1 MLICSLIT
9 FFRPSTDTLLVGSYT
24 TQGNAGIE
32 LIQTSNGQKISE
44 IPVPQASY
52 QIVSQDGQYLFSVSE
67 QVNRQGAVFSF
78 KKTPKG
84 NWEAINHQLTEGDA
98 PCHINFRTKSQTLY
112 TANYMGGS
120 VSIFQTKQGKI
131 EPLSQKIEYSS
142 SGKYPQQASSHAHM
156 VVLTKDENELHI
168 SDLGGDKIYHYKLRA
183 DGLVE
188 DKYSLTQFPAG
199 TGPRHFIFSPNEQW
213 IYILGELSGTVD
225 VYENQ
230 GTTWKFVQ
238 REILDRSGGDG
249 PKASADI
256 HLSPNGKWLV
266 ASNRI
271 TRNSLVVYKVDANGR
286 IKFQH
291 EVLVGKVPRNFQ
303 FDQSGTRIYV
313 ACKDENRIQQFRFNQ
328 ETGEILN
335 ENKDI
340 KVKSPVAI
348 LDVRR
353 WTLE

>member
-52 QIVSQDGQYLFSVSE
+52 QVFSTDRQYLFSVSE

-213 IYILGELSGTVD
+213 IYILGEVSGTVD

-256 HLSPNGKWLV
+256 HLSPNGKWIV

-271 TRNSLVVYKVDANGR
+271 TRNSLVVYKVGANGR

-313 ACKDENRIQQFRFNQ
+313 ACKDENRIQLFRFNQ

-348 LDVRR
+348 LDVRH
-353 WTLE
+353 

>member
-1 MLICSLIT
+1 MFMLICSLIT
-9 FFRPSTDTLLVGSYT
+9 LFRPATDTLLVGSYT
-24 TQGNAGIE
+24 AQGNAGIE

-44 IPVPQASY
+44 ISVPQASY
-52 QIVSQDGQYLFSVSE
+52 QIVTSSGQYLFSVSE
-67 QVNRQGAVFSF
+67 QVKNQGAVFSF
-78 KKTPKG
+78 KKSPTG
-84 NWEAINHQLTEGDA
+84 NWEKINHQLTEGDA

-120 VSIFQTKQGKI
+120 VSIFQTKEGEI
-131 EPLSQKIEYSS
+131 EPLGQKLEYVS

-156 VVLTKDENELHI
+156 VVLSKDENELHI
-168 SDLGGDKIYHYKLRA
+168 SDLGGDKIYHYKLRP

-199 TGPRHFIFSPNEQW
+199 TGPRHFIFSPDEKW
-213 IYILGELSGTVD
+213 IYILGEVSGTVD

-230 GTTWKFVQ
+230 DTKWEFVQ
-238 REILDRSGGDG
+238 REILDLSGGDG

-271 TRNSLVVYKVDANGR
+271 TRNSLVVYKVEANGR

-291 EVLVGKVPRNFQ
+291 EVMVGKVPRNFQ
-303 FDQSGTRIYV
+303 FDKSGTKIYV

-328 ETGEILN
+328 ETGEIQN

-340 KVKSPVAI
+340 TVKSPVA
-348 LDVRR
+348 LLQVGH
-353 WTLE
+353 

>member
-1 MLICSLIT
+1 MIMLICSLIT
-9 FFRPSTDTLLVGSYT
+9 LFRPATDTLLVGSYT
-24 TQGNAGIE
+24 AQGNAGIE

-44 IPVPQASY
+44 ISVPQASY
-52 QIVSQDGQYLFSVSE
+52 QIVTSGGQYLFSVSE
-67 QVNRQGAVFSF
+67 QVKNQGAVFSF
-78 KKTPKG
+78 KKSPTG
-84 NWEAINHQLTEGDA
+84 NWEKINHQLTEGDA

-120 VSIFQTKQGKI
+120 VSIFQTKEGKI
-131 EPLSQKIEYSS
+131 EPLGQKLEYVS

-156 VVLTKDENELHI
+156 VVLSKDENELHI
-168 SDLGGDKIYHYKLRA
+168 SDLGGDKIYHYKLRP

-199 TGPRHFIFSPNEQW
+199 TGPRHFIFSPDEKW
-213 IYILGELSGTVD
+213 IYILGEISGTVD

-230 GTTWKFVQ
+230 ETTWEFVQ
-238 REILDRSGGDG
+238 REILDLSGGDG

-271 TRNSLVVYKVDANGR
+271 TRNSLVVYKVETNGR

-291 EVLVGKVPRNFQ
+291 EVMVGKVPRNFQ
-303 FDQSGTRIYV
+303 FDKSGTRIYV

-328 ETGEILN
+328 ETGEIQN

-340 KVKSPVAI
+340 TVKSPVA
-348 LDVRR
+348 LLQVGH
-353 WTLE
+353 

>member
-9 FFRPSTDTLLVGSYT
+9 FFRPATDTLLVGSYT

>member
-9 FFRPSTDTLLVGSYT
+9 LFRPATDTLLVGSYT
-24 TQGNAGIE
+24 AQGNAGIE

-44 IPVPQASY
+44 ISVPQASY
-52 QIVSQDGQYLFSVSE
+52 QIVSTDGQYLFSVSE
-67 QVNRQGAVFSF
+67 QVKNQGAVFSF
-78 KKTPKG
+78 KKSPTG
-84 NWEAINHQLTEGDA
+84 NWEEINHQLTEGDA
-98 PCHINFRTKSQTLY
+98 PCHINFRTKSRTLY

-120 VSIFQTKQGKI
+120 VSIFQTTQGKI
-131 EPLSQKIEYSS
+131 EPLSQKLEYVS

-168 SDLGGDKIYHYKLRA
+168 SDLGGDKIYHYKLRP
-183 DGLVE
+183 DGRVE
-188 DKYSLTQFPAG
+188 EKYSLTQFPAG

-213 IYILGELSGTVD
+213 IYILGEVSGTVD

-230 GTTWKFVQ
+230 GTKWEFVQ
-238 REILDRSGGDG
+238 REILDLSGGDG

-271 TRNSLVVYKVDANGR
+271 TRNSLVVYKVETNGR

-291 EVLVGKVPRNFQ
+291 EVMVGKVPRNFQ
-303 FDQSGTRIYV
+303 FDKSGTKIYV

-328 ETGEILN
+328 ETGEIQN

-340 KVKSPVAI
+340 TVKSPVAI
-348 LDVRR
+348 LQ
-353 WTLE
+353 LGP

>member
-1 MLICSLIT
+1 MFILICSLIT
-9 FFRPSTDTLLVGSYT
+9 LLRPATDTLLVGSYT
-24 TQGNAGIE
+24 AQGNAGIE

-44 IPVPQASY
+44 ISVPQASY
-52 QIVSQDGQYLFSVSE
+52 QIVTSGGQYLFSVSE
-67 QVNRQGAVFSF
+67 QVKNQGAVFSF
-78 KKTPKG
+78 KKSPTG
-84 NWEAINHQLTEGDA
+84 NWEKINHQLTEGDA

-120 VSIFQTKQGKI
+120 VSIFQTKEGQI
-131 EPLSQKIEYSS
+131 EPLGQKLEYVS

-156 VVLTKDENELHI
+156 VVLSKDENELHI
-168 SDLGGDKIYHYKLRA
+168 SDLGGDKIYHYKLRP

-188 DKYSLTQFPAG
+188 DKHSLTQFPAG
-199 TGPRHFIFSPNEQW
+199 TGPRHFIFSPNEKW
-213 IYILGELSGTVD
+213 IYILGEVSGTVD

-230 GTTWKFVQ
+230 DTKWEFVQ
-238 REILDRSGGDG
+238 REILDLSGGDG

-271 TRNSLVVYKVDANGR
+271 TRNSLVVYKVETNGR

-291 EVLVGKVPRNFQ
+291 EVMVGKVPRNFQ
-303 FDQSGTRIYV
+303 FDKYGTKIYV

-328 ETGEILN
+328 ETGEIQN

-340 KVKSPVAI
+340 TVKSPVA
-348 LDVRR
+348 LLQVGH
-353 WTLE
+353 

>member
-9 FFRPSTDTLLVGSYT
+9 FFRPATDTLLVGSYT

-271 TRNSLVVYKVDANGR
+271 TRNSLVVYKVDANGW

>member
-9 FFRPSTDTLLVGSYT
+9 FFRPATDTLLVGSYT

-67 QVNRQGAVFSF
+67 QVNRQGAVYSF

-271 TRNSLVVYKVDANGR
+271 TRNSLVVYKVEANGR

-291 EVLVGKVPRNFQ
+291 EVMVGKVPRNFQ
-303 FDQSGTRIYV
+303 FDRSGTRIYV

-340 KVKSPVAI
+340 KVTSPVAI
-348 LDVRR
+348 LVVRH
-353 WTLE
+353 

>member
-9 FFRPSTDTLLVGSYT
+9 FFRPATDTLLVGSYT

-32 LIQTSNGQKISE
+32 LIQTSNGQKISQ
-44 IPVPQASY
+44 ISVPQASY

-131 EPLSQKIEYSS
+131 APLSQKLEYSS

-256 HLSPNGKWLV
+256 HLSPNGKWLL

-303 FDQSGTRIYV
+303 FDRSGTRIYV
-313 ACKDENRIQQFRFNQ
+313 ACKDENRIQRFRFNQ

-348 LDVRR
+348 LVVRH
-353 WTLE
+353 

>member
-1 MLICSLIT
+1 MLICSLLT
-9 FFRPSTDTLLVGSYT
+9 LFRPSTDTLLVGSYT

-32 LIQTSNGQKISE
+32 LIQASTGQKISE
-44 IPVPQASY
+44 ISVPQASY
-52 QIVSQDGQYLFSVSE
+52 QYLTSDGQYLFSVSE
-67 QVNRQGAVFSF
+67 QVNNQGAVVGF
-78 KKTPKG
+78 KKSPKG
-84 NWEAINHQLTEGDA
+84 IWEKINQQLTEGDA
-98 PCHINFRTKSQTLY
+98 PCHVNFRTKSQTLY

-131 EPLSQKIEYSS
+131 EPLSQKLEYVS

-156 VVLTKDENELHI
+156 VVLSKDENELHI
-168 SDLGGDKIYHYKLRA
+168 SDLGGDKIYHYKLRP

-199 TGPRHFIFSPNEQW
+199 TGPRHFIFSANEKW
-213 IYILGELSGTVD
+213 VYILGEVSGTVD

-230 GTTWKFVQ
+230 GNKWEFIQ

-271 TRNSLVVYKVDANGR
+271 TRNSLVVYKVEANGR
-286 IKFQH
+286 IKFQN
-291 EVLVGKVPRNFQ
+291 EVMVGKVPRNFQ
-303 FDQSGTRIYV
+303 FDKSGTKIYV
-313 ACKDENRIQQFRFNQ
+313 ACKDENRIQQYKFNP
-328 ETGEILN
+328 ETGEMQD
-335 ENKDI
+335 EHQDI
-340 KVKSPVAI
+340 SVKSPVAV
-348 LDVRR
+348 LEVRH
-353 WTLE
+353 